1 MLMVILITIASLL
14 FFGNK
19 ISLLLGKKIGQK
31 LGWFLGS
38 FGALLFIIYF
48 FLIDTPILSI
58 MEIGLTV
65 LMTYRFIAGI
75 KTNRVVENILGFI
88 TGGIIIILTIITREG
103 LMTWTQLGG
112 ALGMLIGTYFLISR
126 EQVQIINWNARIGW
140 LLYGTGHFFTSYIGY
155 QKHEWIFFIFQAW
168 QMLLCFG
175 GFVTD
180 DPNKRKVITICIIV
194 GGVVASLIFSLLLV
208 RL

>member
-1 MLMVILITIASLL
+1 MTVTILISVASLL

-19 ISLLLGKKIGQK
+19 VCLLIGKSVGRK

-48 FLIDTPILSI
+48 FLIGTPILSI
-58 MEIGLTV
+58 MEIGLTI

-75 KTNRVVENILGFI
+75 KTNRSIENILGII
-88 TGGIIIILTIITREG
+88 TGGIIMLLTVITQEG
-103 LMTWTQLGG
+103 LLTVAQLFG

-140 LLYGTGHFFTSYIGY
+140 LLYGIGHFFTSYIGY
-155 QKHEWIFFIFQAW
+155 QKHEWIFFIFQSW

-175 GFVTD
+175 GFAISD
-180 DPNKRKVITICIIV
+180 QKKREIITVSILII
-194 GGVVASLIFSLLLV
+194 GTIASLIFTGLLV